1 MILGEDVIFN
11 DFNLKPRALRVDD
24 KNLNPYYIDDDV
36 HATPFSKK
44 TFAIDGSFL

>member
-24 KNLNPYYIDDDV
+24 KKFNPYFINDIV
-36 HATPFSKK
+36 QESK
-44 TFAIDGSFL
+44 F